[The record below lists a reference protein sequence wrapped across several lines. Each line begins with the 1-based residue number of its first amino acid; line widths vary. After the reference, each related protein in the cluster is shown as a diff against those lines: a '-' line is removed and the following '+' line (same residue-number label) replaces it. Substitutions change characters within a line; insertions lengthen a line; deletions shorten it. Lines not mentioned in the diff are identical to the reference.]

1 MNSKLNLNWNLVD
14 EARESAKKIAADAQV
29 FVDAHSTVTVERTI
43 CRLLGI
49 DGIDEFEVPLP
60 NVVVDFIKENGN
72 ISLGVA
78 KYLGNAMLETGLQP
92 QEIAERIARKELDVT
107 KMKWHDDFEIKLALK
122 GIAEANVERIKSN
135 RAKREEYLNVYGDKK
150 VLTFM

>member
-14 EARESAKKIAADAQV
+14 EARKSAKKIAADAQV

-78 KYLGNAMLETGLQP
+78 KYLGNAMLETGLKP
-92 QEIAERIARKELDVT
+92 QEIAERIA
-107 KMKWHDDFEIKLALK
+107 MA
-122 GIAEANVERIKSN
+122 
-135 RAKREEYLNVYGDKK
+135 
-150 VLTFM
+150 